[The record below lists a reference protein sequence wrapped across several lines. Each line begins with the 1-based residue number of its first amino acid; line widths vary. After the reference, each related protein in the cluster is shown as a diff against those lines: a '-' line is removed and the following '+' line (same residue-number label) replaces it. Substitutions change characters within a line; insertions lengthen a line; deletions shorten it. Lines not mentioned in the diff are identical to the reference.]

1 MFDMFYHRFFKKYT
15 ILLLLI
21 SLVFLN
27 GCTFFSNAR
36 SASVT
41 FCLTKEI
48 LAMLLDSKPLYV
60 TTGEDGTISED
71 EIPESI
77 DITISGDYEEKR
89 TIPFAEGAAIV
100 FKDIPVNSKIYVE
113 AEAYSIIDSVSRERK
128 NYYRAGS
135 DLFTV
140 KRGENRITLVLKGTG
155 KLQIEV
161 STPEVTDL
169 SIGWE
174 LNEENNIY
182 VFQASGGIDG
192 KCSWYVD
199 GELQEGETSDS
210 FTFDISEKS
219 EGTYLIEVVCGDLSA
234 SYEVSIDSYDEDE
247 TESTVTIE
255 TGY

>member
-1 MFDMFYHRFFKKYT
+1 MLNKEFIKK
-15 ILLLLI
+15 
-21 SLVFLN
+21 SVFLFVSLFFLY
-27 GCTFFSNAR
+27 GCDFFEGTRGGVLSF
-36 SASVT
+36 SV
-41 FCLTKEI
+41 TKEI

-71 EIPESI
+71 DIPESI

-113 AEAYSIIDSVSRERK
+113 AEAYSIIDSVSRK

-135 DLFTV
+135 DLITV

-161 STPEVTDL
+161 STPEEVTDL

-192 KCSWYVD
+192 QCSWYVD
-199 GELQEGETSDS
+199 GELQEGAISDS
-210 FTFDISEKS
+210 FTFDISEKI

-234 SYEVSIDSYDEDE
+234 SYEVSIGSYDEDE